1 MNVSYLNQLREQ
13 IAETK
18 KQADPLLAPDALI
31 ILRITRIP
39 SFPDGSW
46 ETQVSDVFR
55 DEGWA
60 LGGVDPP
67 SLIFVLNEE
76 AHFYFPRPKSSMNGL
91 ISTVSSI
98 CTKTDTATP
107 MLYQCSAA
115 HLTNLAEVLAYFV
128 LETDHIIRAQAETL
142 LETQLDYMTN
152 KEFQQTLATSHPQ
165 FKCAKQGTFYRLQKT
180 NSEILKD
187 WKYLTN
193 GTNSV
198 VKISKTL
205 SFDTFEENISI
216 LFNRS

>member
-18 KQADPLLAPDALI
+18 KKGDPFLAPDALI

-39 SFPDGSW
+39 VFPNGCW
-46 ETQVSDVFR
+46 ETQVSDVFL

-60 LGGVDPP
+60 RGGVDPP

-76 AHFYFPRPKSSMNGL
+76 AHFYFPRPKSSMNRL

-128 LETDHIIRAQAETL
+128 LETDHSIRGQAETL
-142 LETQLDYMTN
+142 LGTQLDYMTN

-180 NSEILKD
+180 NSERLKD

-205 SFDTFEENISI
+205 SFDTFEENVSI
-216 LFNRS
+216 FIQ